1 MNSKL
6 VFTCLRKSHIFS
18 NSHQRTF
25 ASAIKFTKSH
35 EYIKLD
41 GDIGTIGITDHAA
54 AALGDIVYVD
64 LPSKGTKIFLFFTFN
79 PFEGNYLLYASCI
92 ILWYQGNKYSAGD
105 SFGSVESVKAASDV
119 YCPVAGEVIESNTV
133 SLLLLCMCIHGYFN
147 SACNV
152 GVRVNSG

>member
-79 PFEGNYLLYASCI
+79 PFEGNVVAMTYYMHHVLF
-92 ILWYQGNKYSAGD
+92 LWYQGNKYSAGD

-133 SLLLLCMCIHGYFN
+133 SL
-147 SACNV
+147 
-152 GVRVNSG
+152 